1 MKPPPLDRP
10 GLVAGLLFVLA
21 LSILFARLGEGHLA
35 NFDDCYYAEKA
46 KEMVR
51 GGDWV
56 TPHFAGTPRL
66 DNPPL
71 FLWLQSLAFLALG
84 VSDRAA
90 IFWSALSGALC
101 IPLLYRL
108 ARLRLRLDPFE
119 SWSAAIVLLT
129 TQYFLKYARHA
140 MLDVFLTLL
149 FLVAIYAYVR
159 AVQGERRSF
168 LLLGLATGLGIL
180 TKSVLGLFP
189 LMVAV
194 LHLLGTGRGRTL
206 RDGWFLGGLA
216 LTALVSAPWY
226 VANFLRFG
234 GQLLEEHFR
243 WLLWQRGLGVG
254 GGARPWWSYLDYL
267 RELGQVYW
275 PWLPLAVAGLVIAIR
290 QAAAPAAAAPPAP
303 APPAAETWSR
313 RDTARLLLLWLF
325 AVVGIM
331 SLGAEKKL
339 WYVMAAFPCLAL
351 LAGLAAG
358 AWIRGESLRRRVQV
372 GGFALCGAA
381 ALALWLFP
389 IPLSKERRPDLQ
401 RMAVAARTQVPPGMT
416 LLNLNAGYW
425 KTVNQFLYY
434 SDHDITQPLRDP
446 ALVRRGLKE
455 GGVALLSAE
464 GFASVAEGD
473 TAAYTVIAASGAW
486 RIVQARATSGAP
498 ESRPPMKS
506 RGTGLTPA
514 PG

>member
-10 GLVAGLLFVLA
+10 GLVAALLFVLA

-51 GGDWV
+51 GGDWL

-71 FLWLQSLAFLALG
+71 FLWLQSVAFLVLG
-84 VSDRAA
+84 VNDRAA

-101 IPLLYRL
+101 IPILYRL
-108 ARLRLRLDPFE
+108 ARLRLGLDPFE
-119 SWSAAIVLLT
+119 SWSAATVLLT

-140 MLDVFLTLL
+140 MFDVFLTLL

-189 LMVAV
+189 LTVAV
-194 LHLLGTGRGRTL
+194 VHLLATGRGRTL
-206 RDGWFLGGLA
+206 RDGWLLGGLGVA
-216 LTALVSAPWY
+216 ALVAAPWY
-226 VANFLRFG
+226 VANFLRSG

-243 WLLWQRGLGVG
+243 WLLWQRGLGIG
-254 GGARPWWSYLDYL
+254 GGVRPWWSYLDYL

-290 QAAAPAAAAPPAP
+290 ETAAPAVAATAPASTAAAAPAVAAP
-303 APPAAETWSR
+303 WSR
-313 RDTARLLLLWLF
+313 RDTALLLLLWLF
-325 AVVGIM
+325 TVVGIM

-339 WYVMAAFPCLAL
+339 WYVMTAFPCLAL

-358 AWIRGESLRRRVQV
+358 AWIRGESLRRRVEV

-401 RMAVAARTQVPPGMT
+401 RMAIAARAQVPPGAT
-416 LLNLNAGYW
+416 LLNLDAGYW
-425 KTVNQFLYY
+425 RTVNQFLYY

-446 ALVRRGLKE
+446 ALVRRGLQE
-455 GGVALLSAE
+455 GGVALLSAD

-473 TAAYTVIAASGAW
+473 TAAYSVIAASGAW
-486 RIVQARATSGAP
+486 RIVRTRPPSGAP
-498 ESRPPMKS
+498 ESRPA
-506 RGTGLTPA
+506 RLTPA